1 MAKTSEIINLSFLL
15 DNEKEII
22 LGVLQKDENLRK
34 REEKRI
40 RKLKNELLEIRRK
53 GGTRRHKHQQQSER
67 VCVRC
72 QKSLGL
78 IFDRGDVCEECQ
90 LRVCKECRVV
100 LENSKWKC
108 TICAKILQL
117 RVVTGE
123 WFYEER
129 SKRFMQGIS
138 QGSEVVKQSIAR
150 APPGKSKDEKVNL
163 KAQSDQNG
171 QERSVTPTS
180 TRSAL
185 RNVIDASRHRGLRAE
200 KKGSKSKDEKVNL
213 KAQSDQNG
221 QERSVTPT
229 STRSALRNVIDA
241 SRHRGL
247 RAEKKGSRL
256 TLGNGNNL
264 DLKPED
270 SRSIGSASD
279 LDAHSVH
286 STHSASRSARGGTV
300 ALESSGM
307 QTIPNNLRSSAP
319 GKSPTLSKRSA
330 ASGYSRRA
338 DGAESVASFHCSES
352 FTDNKSN
359 RNHTKS
365 YAAPSIAI
373 SRASLSSDRS
383 RSELDISGPYG
394 EMNEDSISIRSKSV
408 PDDLND
414 SLEEDDL
421 DRMMAL
427 NPPSSRGSLIGGI
440 STTSLNS
447 MMSVYSETGDYG
459 DVSISGEILLNITY
473 NYKTGALNILV
484 KECRNLAI
492 ADEKKQKTDPYV
504 KAYLLPDKSRQSKR
518 KTKLKANTTNPVYN
532 ETLKYVISHSQLE
545 TRTLQLSVWHYDRFG
560 HNSFLGEV
568 EIPFESWEFENQ
580 TEEWFALQPKADSMA
595 DAVLQYK
602 GELRVAM
609 RFIPPE
615 RNLTLPPEQFQ
626 AKKSFM
632 KGKKGNTQLP
642 TGGVVEVQ
650 IKEAK
655 NLTAVKSGGTS
666 DAFVKGYMLP
676 DNSKSSKHKTPVVKK
691 SVNPSWNHT
700 FTYSGLQP
708 NDLNNVC
715 LELTVWDKESLSSN
729 VFLGGVRL
737 NIGTGLSYGN
747 EVDWMDSQGEEQHL
761 WQCMLDQPE
770 AFVESTLMLRSS
782 MGKRKL

>member
-22 LGVLQKDENLRK
+22 LGVLQKDENVRK

-100 LENSKWKC
+100 LENSRWKC
-108 TICAKILQL
+108 TICAKITQL

-129 SKRFMQGIS
+129 SKRFMQGNS

-163 KAQSDQNG
+163 KAQPDQNG
-171 QERSVTPTS
+171 QERP
-180 TRSAL
+180 
-185 RNVIDASRHRGLRAE
+185 
-200 KKGSKSKDEKVNL
+200 
-213 KAQSDQNG
+213 
-221 QERSVTPT
+221 VTPT

-352 FTDNKSN
+352 FTDN
-359 RNHTKS
+359 RNHKKS

-383 RSELDISGPYG
+383 RSVLDISGPYR

-427 NPPSSRGSLIGGI
+427 NPPSSRGSLIGGM

-473 NYKTGALNILV
+473 SYKTGALNILV

-580 TEEWFALQPKADSMA
+580 TEEWFALQPKVDSMA

-609 RFIPPE
+609 RYIPPE

-632 KGKKGNTQLP
+632 KGKKGNTQLQ

-747 EVDWMDSQGEEQHL
+747 EVDWMDSQGEEQRL
-761 WQCMLDQPE
+761 WQRMLDQPE
-770 AFVESTLMLRSS
+770 VSVESTLMLRSS
-782 MGKRKL
+782 MGKSKL

>member
-100 LENSKWKC
+100 LENRKWKC
-108 TICAKILQL
+108 TICAKISQL

-123 WFYEER
+123 WFFEER
-129 SKRFMQGIS
+129 SKRFIQGNS

-150 APPGKSKDEKVNL
+150 APPGKSKAEKVNL
-163 KAQSDQNG
+163 KAQPDQNG

-185 RNVIDASRHRGLRAE
+185 RNVIDASRHRGF
-200 KKGSKSKDEKVNL
+200 
-213 KAQSDQNG
+213 
-221 QERSVTPT
+221 
-229 STRSALRNVIDA
+229 
-241 SRHRGL
+241 

-264 DLKPED
+264 DPKPED

-286 STHSASRSARGGTV
+286 STHSASRSARGGIV

-307 QTIPNNLRSSAP
+307 QAMPNNLRSSTP

-352 FTDNKSN
+352 FTDNSN
-359 RNHTKS
+359 RNHRKS
-365 YAAPSIAI
+365 CAAPSIAI
-373 SRASLSSDRS
+373 SRACLSSDRS

-427 NPPSSRGSLIGGI
+427 NPPSSRGSLIGGL
-440 STTSLNS
+440 STAVQSGSERKWSYLNVPDCDGETTSLNS

-459 DVSISGEILLNITY
+459 DLSISGEILLNITY
-473 NYKTGALNILV
+473 SYKTGALNILV

-609 RFIPPE
+609 RYIPPE
-615 RNLTLPPEQFQ
+615 RNLTLPLEQFQ
-626 AKKSFM
+626 AKKSFL

-642 TGGVVEVQ
+642 TGGMVEVQ

-676 DNSKSSKHKTPVVKK
+676 DTSKSSKHKTPVVKK

-715 LELTVWDKESLSSN
+715 LELTIWDKESLSSN

-747 EVDWMDSQGEEQHL
+747 EVDWMDSQGEEQRL
-761 WQCMLDQPE
+761 WQRMLDQPE
-770 AFVESTLMLRSS
+770 ASVESTLMLRSS